1 MSARSLHSGVAV
13 AFAGAMLLSFDTLL
27 LRGIDGHF
35 LTVAFWRGL
44 LMGLS
49 AIVFM
54 LLLRRREHPAFGPIR
69 TPGGLAVAGLYGL
82 ASVFF
87 VLSVAFTSVANM
99 LVIIATAPLW
109 AALASYLFLR
119 EAIAAS
125 TRVAIACGTAGA
137 GVVVLPDL
145 GTGHLLGDAFS
156 LATALCMAGAFT
168 MSRRVQEPLGLAP
181 SLGGGMSALVLAPFV
196 PAFGFETPGQATL
209 MALEGAI
216 LMPVALGLIALAPR
230 YLPAPQ
236 VGLFLLLEAVLGP
249 LWVWL
254 FIGETPTA
262 NAVLGGVIVVS
273 AIVVHTFFC
282 LRSHPAGQAYGT
294 TVNWVSWPALCER
307 LRSVC
312 KALFCAALLALVLTS
327 PARAAVDPSGTADRG
342 ELIRCPDWQRLM
354 SPVVLASAG
363 EGQTKHAFEE
373 RVGVPAS
380 TAKSPPSAESCTHTV
395 VAGDTLGGIAKS
407 KLGRSSRWRE
417 ITALNPGTKPTGLR
431 IGTVLKLPCTVA
443 DEDAEASAG
452 ATPDRAGLLSRLKV
466 ALARPRTPATGA
478 SPEPAAGARATDEAD
493 APQDEPELPPPPT
506 WTAAQGE
513 FLADVLT
520 RWGREAG
527 WTVIVDTT
535 DAWRLAVA
543 FRTEAAFDSAVAELI
558 RGMGHDG
565 VPPRVRLYPNNVLR
579 LGGPL

>member
-87 VLSVAFTSVANM
+87 VLSVTFTSVANM

-109 AALASYLFLR
+109 AALASHLFLR

-145 GTGHLLGDAFS
+145 GAGHLLGDAFS

-168 MSRRVQEPLGLAP
+168 MSRRVREPLGLAP

-196 PAFGFETPGQATL
+196 PEIGFETLGQAIL
-209 MALEGAI
+209 MALEGAV

-273 AIVVHTFFC
+273 AIVVHTLFC
-282 LRSHPAGQAYGT
+282 LRFHPAGQAYGT
-294 TVNWVSWPALCER
+294 TVNRVSWPALCDR

-312 KALFCAALLALVLTS
+312 KALFCVALLALVLTS

-342 ELIRCPDWQRLM
+342 ELIRCPDWERLM
-354 SPVVLASAG
+354 SPVVLAGAS
-363 EGQTKHAFEE
+363 EGQTDLAFEA
-373 RVGVPAS
+373 RAG
-380 TAKSPPSAESCTHTV
+380 TAAPTVRSGPLAESCTHTV
-395 VAGDTLGGIAKS
+395 AAGDTLGEISAA
-407 KLGRSSRWRE
+407 KLGSAQRWRE
-417 ITALNPGTKPTGLR
+417 ITTLNPGTKPTGLR
-431 IGTVLKLPCTVA
+431 IGSTLKLPCAVA
-443 DEDAEASAG
+443 DGAGEAG
-452 ATPDRAGLLSRLKV
+452 AGDPPARAGFLDRMKESLLK
-466 ALARPRTPATGA
+466 PKPD
-478 SPEPAAGARATDEAD
+478 AAQAARADDSEEKSA
-493 APQDEPELPPPPT
+493 LPPPPV
-506 WTAAQGE
+506 WTAKQGE
-513 FLADVLT
+513 FLADVLA
-520 RWGREAG
+520 RWGKSAG

-543 FRTEAAFDSAVAELI
+543 FRTQAAFDAAVAELI

-565 VPPRVRLYPNNVLR
+565 VPPRVRLYPNQVLR